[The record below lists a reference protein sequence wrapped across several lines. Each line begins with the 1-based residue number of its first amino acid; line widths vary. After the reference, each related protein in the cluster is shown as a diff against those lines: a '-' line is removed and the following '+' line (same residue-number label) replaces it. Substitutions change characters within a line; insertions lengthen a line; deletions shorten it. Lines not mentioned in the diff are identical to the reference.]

1 LGRKDE
7 LFLLIQVHGLVRDA
21 GGSSRVVAVMRL
33 SVEESVARARILSGG
48 GHRAILGITGQPG
61 AGKSTVAR
69 SLVSQVPGSVLL
81 GMDAFHLAHSSL
93 ERLRKVE
100 RKGAPDTFDPAG
112 YVALLTRIRR
122 GEAGVIWAPEFRREI
137 EDSVAGAVAIPPEAT
152 LIVTEGNYL
161 LLDEGPWA
169 TLRELLDEIWYVEV
183 PESVRRDRLT
193 RRHEEFGRSP
203 AQARARTLGSDEDNA
218 RMVLKTRDRADAL
231 VVHG

>member
-1 LGRKDE
+1 
-7 LFLLIQVHGLVRDA
+7 
-21 GGSSRVVAVMRL
+21 MRL
-33 SVEESVARARILSGG
+33 SMEESVARARILSGG

-93 ERLRKVE
+93 ERLRQVE

-112 YVALLTRIRR
+112 YVALLRRIRQ

-169 TLRELLDEIWYVEV
+169 ALHELLDEIWYVEV
-183 PESVRRDRLT
+183 PESVRRARLT

-203 AQARARTLGSDEDNA
+203 AQARARTLGSDENNA

-231 VVHG
+231 IVHG

>member
-1 LGRKDE
+1 
-7 LFLLIQVHGLVRDA
+7 
-21 GGSSRVVAVMRL
+21 VAVMRL
-33 SVEESVARARILSGG
+33 NVKESVARARTLSGG

-61 AGKSTVAR
+61 AGKSTIAR

-93 ERLRKVE
+93 ERLGLVE
-100 RKGAPDTFDPAG
+100 RKGAPHTFDPAG
-112 YVALLTRIRR
+112 YVALLRRIRQ

-137 EDSVAGAVAIPPEAT
+137 EDSVSAAVAIAPEAT

-169 TLRELLDEIWYVEV
+169 ALHELLDEVWYVEV
-183 PESVRRDRLT
+183 PESVRWDRLT

-203 AQARARTLGSDEDNA
+203 AQARARTLGSDENNA
-218 RMVLKTRDRADAL
+218 RMVFNTRDRADAL
-231 VVHG
+231 IVQE